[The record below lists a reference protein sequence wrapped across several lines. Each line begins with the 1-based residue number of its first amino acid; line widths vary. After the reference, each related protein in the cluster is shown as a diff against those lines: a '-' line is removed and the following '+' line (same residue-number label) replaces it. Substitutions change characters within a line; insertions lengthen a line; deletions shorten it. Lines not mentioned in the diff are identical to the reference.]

1 METKSYAE
9 VEKQLLSHLS
19 SANLSKDHLADISKS
34 IAASY
39 KSGLQIV
46 DWWIYGIPAFERIV
60 IQAQVPLAQAS
71 AITGFLSNASFKGID
86 ILRKG
91 IPKPDYF
98 QVNLTVEKI
107 AE

>member
-1 METKSYAE
+1 MEKGSYAE

-19 SANLSKDHLADISKS
+19 AANLSKAHLADISKS

-60 IQAQVPLAQAS
+60 IQAQLPVAETA
-71 AITGFLSNASFKGID
+71 AIQGLLGNANFKAID

-91 IPKPDYF
+91 IPKPDFF
-98 QVNLTVEKI
+98 QVQLTVEKI
-107 AE
+107 GE

>member
-1 METKSYAE
+1 MEKRSYAE

-19 SANLSKDHLADISKS
+19 AANLSKDHLADVSKS

-60 IQAQVPLAQAS
+60 IQAQVPIAETTVIQSLL
-71 AITGFLSNASFKGID
+71 GNAVFKGID